1 MTEKE
6 RFNFIEKLC
15 KEYPGN
21 ISARY
26 NDKFGYIICDDGSIQ
41 HFEFYDE
48 GEKHL
53 YEQYEPFFQNAFIS
67 AMQGLIMTDEAR
79 ILTTNAIVQ
88 EALEFAE
95 KMTEKM
101 IDHNKFLRKQDNT

>member
-53 YEQYEPFFQNAFIS
+53 YEQY
-67 AMQGLIMTDEAR
+67 
-79 ILTTNAIVQ
+79 
-88 EALEFAE
+88 
-95 KMTEKM
+95 
-101 IDHNKFLRKQDNT
+101 